1 MFKLIGVSLFVILLS
16 GCGAQKTVSAPSAP
30 SALFQT
36 VSEKDAILVQ
46 DGKEKRY
53 CSRCGMDLVRFY
65 KTSHMAELDGKPIQY
80 CSIHCLEEHLGQGV
94 TLKNPKVVDVNT
106 LKFISIADAF
116 YIVGSSKRGTMSR
129 VSKYAFSNLEDAKKF
144 QKLYGGEIM
153 DFNSAQEVAKKDFIK

>member
-1 MFKLIGVSLFVILLS
+1 MIKFIGSSLLVLLLS
-16 GCGAQKTVSAPSAP
+16 GCGLEKSASVPQKA
-30 SALFQT
+30 FQT
-36 VSEKDAILVQ
+36 VTEQEAILLQ

-65 KTSHMAELDGKPIQY
+65 KTNHAAEQDGKAVQY

-94 TLKNPKVVDVNT
+94 TLKNPKVVDVST

-116 YIVGSSKRGTMSR
+116 YIVGSSKRGTMTR

-153 DFNSAQEVAKKDFIK
+153 DFNGAHEKAKEDFR